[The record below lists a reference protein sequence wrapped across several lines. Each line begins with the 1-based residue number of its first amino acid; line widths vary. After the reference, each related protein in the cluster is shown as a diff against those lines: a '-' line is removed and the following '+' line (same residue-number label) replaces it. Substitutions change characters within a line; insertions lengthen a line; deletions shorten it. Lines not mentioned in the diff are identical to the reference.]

1 MKISTSIWLIISFQ
15 IIFKHFKIYIR
26 INDIKGEKTIDL
38 SYLIHSTPGRGKEIA
53 VVSMHISNSQILL
66 RRSIEVL
73 SVTGKKIVL
82 NKGVYT
88 DKELNSLIGTEL
100 KSQMLDSRNDIQRT
114 NKLVNGTKIT
124 ISLNKLNNSD
134 NLEDGKLSNTLF
146 TYYVTSPEYFTH
158 FEPQSPQ
165 YKKLKNDT
173 ITSLTLVITDQNN
186 NIITDGLETT
196 VVLNI

>member
-1 MKISTSIWLIISFQ
+1 M
-15 IIFKHFKIYIR
+15 YIT
-26 INDIKGEKTIDL
+26 INDFKGEKMIDL
-38 SYLIHSTPGRGKEIA
+38 SYPIHSKKEIA

-66 RRSIEVL
+66 HRSIEVL
-73 SVTGKKIVL
+73 SVTGRNIVL

-100 KSQMLDSRNDIQRT
+100 KSQILDSRNDIQRT

-124 ISLNKLNNSD
+124 ISLNELDNSD
-134 NLEDGKLSNTLF
+134 NLEDGKPSKTLF

-165 YKKLKNDT
+165 YKKLQNDT
-173 ITSLTLVITDQNN
+173 IISLTLAITGQNN
-186 NIITDGLETT
+186 DIITDGPEVT